1 MRIMNMLYKGMR
13 LRPQVSG
20 GLRGAVIGLLLA
32 LLMLN
37 GSPVD
42 AGEPVSSLAVIYTND
57 LMGYL
62 EPCG

>member
-1 MRIMNMLYKGMR
+1 MRSMNMLFKGMR
-13 LRPQVSG
+13 LRPQFNG

-37 GSPVD
+37 ASPVG